1 MNNYIPQYPIDV
13 VIPWV
18 DSNDPQW
25 QMIKDQYK
33 GIKSADKSES
43 RYRDWDNLQYI
54 FRGIE
59 KFWPWVNR
67 VFLITCGQKPQWLNV
82 NCKKLKLVNHL
93 DYIPK
98 EYLPTFSSNTIE
110 LNLHRI
116 DDLSEHFIYLND
128 DFFPIRPMKP
138 ADFFRYGLPCDSSLQ
153 QNLLSIYV
161 PNDTNIQYNDFTH
174 LGLINAHFRKRNV
187 TRGNLYRWYGPYL
200 GIHGMLQALLKANQH
215 FFTGF
220 NIHHSAQP
228 FLKSTFNTVWQQY
241 PDYLHEHCQNKFRQY
256 TDVNQWLI
264 RYWQLAENRFAPY
277 NKMKR
282 RKFFSPSLDN
292 CDEIVASILEQK
304 YDIITI
310 NDNPSLSN
318 NDFTTIKPRINES
331 LNSLLPNK
339 SRFEI

>member
-1 MNNYIPQYPIDV
+1 MNNYKIDV

-18 DSNDPQW
+18 DGNDPEW
-25 QMIKDQYK
+25 QKLKDQYSEV
-33 GIKSADKSES
+33 KSADKSDS

-82 NCKKLKLVNHL
+82 NCEKLRLVNHS

-98 EYLPTFSSNTIE
+98 EYLPTFNSHTIE

-116 DDLSEHFIYLND
+116 EELSEHFIYLND
-128 DFFPIRPMKP
+128 DFFPIRPLKP
-138 ADFFRYGLPCDSSLQ
+138 TDFFRHGLPCDSALQ
-153 QNLLSIYV
+153 QNFLSIYV
-161 PNDTNIQYNDFTH
+161 PNNTSIQYIEFAQ

-200 GIHGMLQALLKANQH
+200 GIHGMMQAIMKANQH

-220 NIHHSAQP
+220 YIVHSAQS
-228 FLKSTFNTVWQQY
+228 FLKSTFNTVWQNY
-241 PDYLHEHCQNKFRQY
+241 PDYLHEHCKNKFRQN
-256 TDVNQWLI
+256 TDVNQWLV
-264 RYWQLAENRFAPY
+264 RYWQLAENKFAPY

-282 RKFFSPSLDN
+282 RKMFSPSLSN
-292 CDEIVASILEQK
+292 CDEIITSIIQQK
-304 YDIITI
+304 YDIISI
-310 NDNPSLSN
+310 NDDPLLSN
-318 NDFTTIKPRINES
+318 TDFMTIKPRINEA
-331 LNSLLPNK
+331 LDSLLPDK
-339 SRFEI
+339 SIFEI